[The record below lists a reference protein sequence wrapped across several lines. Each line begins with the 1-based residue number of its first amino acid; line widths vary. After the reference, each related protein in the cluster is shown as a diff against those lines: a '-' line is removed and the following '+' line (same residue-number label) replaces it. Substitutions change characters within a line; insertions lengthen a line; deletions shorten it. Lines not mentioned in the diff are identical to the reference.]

1 MVKISKACFK
11 HKIKQGDN
19 VMIISGKDRGK
30 TGLIERVFVKSDK
43 VLVPGVAISKRHLK
57 PSRKN
62 PHGGI
67 IDMPSPI
74 ASSNVMI
81 LCPHCGKAVRIAHR
95 VSATMKERICRKCQG
110 NLDTKT
116 EVKAKTKDVT
126 VKVKSPVT
134 SATKEKNAKS

>member
-1 MVKISKACFK
+1 MVKISKAIFGK
-11 HKIKQGDN
+11 SKIKKGDN

-30 TGLIERVFVKSDK
+30 TGLIERVFVKESK
-43 VLVPGVAISKRHLK
+43 VLVPGVAIHKRHLK
-57 PSRKN
+57 PSKQN

-81 LCPHCGKAVRIAHR
+81 VCPHCGKPVRIAHR
-95 VSATMKERICRKCQG
+95 VSDTMKERICRKCKG

-116 EVKAKTKDVT
+116 EVKTKDVVT
-126 VKVKSPVT
+126 KVTK
-134 SATKEKNAKS
+134 AKEKNAKS